1 MANHRGGSGNFAE
14 DRERAS
20 EAGRKGG
27 QHSGGNFKNDPQRA
41 SEAGKKGGKNS
52 HGSRERATRTV
63 LFDAVLISPTQPHR
77 PRRRHLPAV
86 FLSVG
91 GCAPAGRSA
100 HWSPVNRHGCL
111 MSSLKFSVSRQEALL
126 IMITMFWGGT
136 FLAVQYAVSLS
147 GPLFFVGLRF
157 ATAALAVGLLSLR
170 TLRGLTWL
178 EVKAGVAIGVAIAL
192 GYGLQ
197 TWGLQTI
204 SSSKSAFITAMY
216 VPLVPLL
223 QWLCLG
229 RMPGVMSCVGIVLAF
244 IGLILLAG
252 PENNL
257 LALGVGEMITLASA
271 LAIAA
276 EIILISAWA
285 GKVDV
290 RRVTVVQ
297 LATAS
302 LVAFAA
308 MKPAGESVPSLT
320 PALLGVALGL
330 GIFSAIIQ
338 VTMNWAQRSVS
349 PTRATLIYTGE
360 PVWAGIFGRLA
371 GERLPLLAL
380 LGCVLI
386 LAGVLVSELK
396 WKRKSPPQVSTN
408 DDAQPL
414 TDLADRRE
422 P

>member
-1 MANHRGGSGNFAE
+1 MHTIRLIIRYRPRYVFVQILHQTPGS
-14 DRERAS
+14 DPYCDHHVL
-20 EAGRKGG
+20 GRYLPRRTVRR
-27 QHSGGNFKNDPQRA
+27 DAQRA
-41 SEAGKKGGKNS
+41 
-52 HGSRERATRTV
+52 V
-63 LFDAVLISPTQPHR
+63 LF
-77 PRRRHLPAV
+77 
-86 FLSVG
+86 VG
-91 GCAPAGRSA
+91 
-100 HWSPVNRHGCL
+100 V
-111 MSSLKFSVSRQEALL
+111 
-126 IMITMFWGGT
+126 
-136 FLAVQYAVSLS
+136 
-147 GPLFFVGLRF
+147 RF
-157 ATAALAVGLLSLR
+157 ATAALAVALLSLR
-170 TLRGLTWL
+170 VLRGLTWL
-178 EVKAGVAIGVAIAL
+178 ELKAGVAIGVSIAL
-192 GYGLQ
+192 GYSLQ
-197 TWGLQTI
+197 TWGLQSI

-229 RMPGVMSCVGIVLAF
+229 KMPGVMSCLGVVLAF
-244 IGLILLAG
+244 TGLILLAG

-257 LALGVGEMITLASA
+257 LALGVGEAITLASA

-308 MKPAGESVPSLT
+308 MVPAGEAI
-320 PALLGVALGL
+320 PAMSPGLLGVALGL

-360 PVWAGIFGRLA
+360 PVWAGIFGRIA

-380 LGCVLI
+380 VGCAFI

-396 WKRKSPPQVSTN
+396 LKRKKASSTQE
-408 DDAQPL
+408 APAEAGAL
-414 TDLADRRE
+414 PELAERPD